1 MDKKEKRNDWHLVG
15 NPKIPEFLSASLENE
30 KVSVSYVFLGPQN
43 LGKTTLAKFFSQSLL
58 CEDRQKNDL
67 VLPCEK
73 CSSCRQMTGNTGGEA
88 EDNLSAL
95 HSDFHLIRRE
105 KDKKNISIE
114 QIREFIKILHLSSFL
129 NSYKIGIIKNA
140 EALSSEAGNALLKTL
155 EEPQKKVVIILIAS
169 QIENIPETI
178 ASRSQILNFYP
189 VAREDVYDYLVK
201 VKGAR
206 RSQAKNISHLSLGR
220 PALAIKFLE
229 DPDFYNNYLEKG
241 EIFLEFLNQDLNQRI
256 KTISQI
262 FKSSASGQEGA
273 REALNLISI
282 WRGVA
287 RDFLL
292 LHCGHKDL
300 IQFEA
305 LKEKIEPWENKFSF
319 SVLLKMIAGLQT
331 GEKQI
336 KGNVNPKLA
345 LENSVCN
352 LI

>member
-1 MDKKEKRNDWHLVG
+1 MESKEKKIEWPLVG

-30 KVSVSYVFLGPQN
+30 KVSGSYIFLGPEN
-43 LGKTTLAKFFSQSLL
+43 LGKTTLAKFFSQTLL
-58 CEDRQKNDL
+58 CEDRQKGDL
-67 VLPCEK
+67 VLPCGN
-73 CSSCRQMTGNTGGEA
+73 CSSCQQMTGNTGEEG

-105 KDKKNISIE
+105 KEKKNISIE

-140 EALSSEAGNALLKTL
+140 EVLSPEAGNALLKTL
-155 EEPQKKVVIILIAS
+155 EEPREKVVIILIAS

-178 ASRSQILNFYP
+178 ASRSQVLNFYP
-189 VAREDVYDYLVK
+189 VSRENIYDYLVK
-201 VKGAR
+201 VREVK
-206 RSQAKNISHLSLGR
+206 RSQAKNIAHLSLGR

-229 DPDFYNNYLEKG
+229 DPDFYNDYLEKG
-241 EIFLEFLNQDLNQRI
+241 GFFLDFFRQDLNQRI
-256 KTISQI
+256 KTVSEI
-262 FKSSASGQEGA
+262 FKISGSNQEGA
-273 REALNLISI
+273 REALNLISV

-305 LKEKIEPWENKFSF
+305 LKEKFEPWENKFRF
-319 SVLLKMIAGLQT
+319 SSLLKMIAVLQI

-336 KGNVNPKLA
+336 KNNVNPKLV
-345 LENSVCN
+345 LENTVCN
-352 LI
+352 II